1 MLVDCRLRRQD
12 NVSPAEADLVKRF
25 PQSRGTPS
33 NLSDFNP
40 SAAQHVCG
48 DGKRSRGRDARI
60 ISSSRGE
67 IVYTLA
73 RTLIDSGQTVP
84 LDLNHDGKADFS
96 FQNYSNTFEGS
107 EQGFLTVITAQAKNA
122 VDGEAVYDRALAL
135 KAGTRVGPK
144 ARFISLH
151 SISMVSADAAERCFG
166 NWSNVKN
173 RYLGLRFVAKQ
184 QTHFGWARLS
194 VRCNSA
200 NNKISAVLTGYAY
213 QTIPNKP
220 IVTGKTNGPDDV
232 SDVGRADPAALNLSD
247 PEPPTLG
254 LLALGAPALSVWRRA
269 EPAAAM
275 L

>member
-1 MLVDCRLRRQD
+1 MYAVMASAAGVGMLAL
-12 NVSPAEADLVKRF
+12 SHPAEAK
-25 PQSRGTPS
+25 
-33 NLSDFNP
+33 
-40 SAAQHVCG
+40 
-48 DGKRSRGRDARI
+48 
-60 ISSSRGE
+60 
-67 IVYTLA
+67 IVYTPA
-73 RTLIDSGQTVP
+73 HTLIDSGQTVP

-173 RYLGLRFVAKQ
+173 RYLGLRFIAKQ

-194 VRCNSA
+194 VSCNSA

-213 QTIPNKP
+213 ETIPNKP

-232 SDVGRADPAALNLSD
+232 SDVGRADPAVLNLSD